1 MASNNNLYEQG
12 VAIGLDP
19 FIVKNPG
26 QLGLAAGKNVM
37 ATTMEAIMGA
47 VYYDSNRNRDDCERV
62 MATIGLSW
70 PE

>member
-1 MASNNNLYEQG
+1 LYEQG
-12 VAIGLDP
+12 VAISLDP
-19 FIVKNPG
+19 FILNPG
-26 QLGLAAGKNVM
+26 QWGLAAGKNVM

-62 MATIGLSW
+62 MAAIGLSW